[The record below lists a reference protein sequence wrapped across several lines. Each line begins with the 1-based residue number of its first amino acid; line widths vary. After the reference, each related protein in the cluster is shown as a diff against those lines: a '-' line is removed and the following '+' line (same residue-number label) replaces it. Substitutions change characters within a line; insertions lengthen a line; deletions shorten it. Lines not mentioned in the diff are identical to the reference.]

1 MRKALTFDLR
11 AYGLIIALAFIAL
24 LFTVLTDG
32 DFLSSRNLSNLFRQM
47 SVISILAIGM
57 TLVIITGHI
66 DLSVG
71 SLVGLAGGMAA
82 ILQVWYGWDTVSV
95 LLLTLLAGL
104 LLGAWQ
110 GWWVAYRGVPSF
122 IVTLG
127 GMLIF
132 RGILIGISK
141 GETVAP
147 LKESFQRIGQSYLPY
162 AAGYILAGIAVFLLF
177 FLTALKRKK
186 RRKWGLKLEHPVVSY
201 GKMAGYSVLILAF
214 VYMMN
219 RYLGIPVPILFVL
232 FLLLIFGFVLNRTR
246 FGRYLYAIGGNSEAA
261 RYSGINVKRHIFAVF
276 VIMGL
281 LSSLAG
287 LILTARLNAATVG
300 AGQMFELDAIA
311 ACVIGGTS
319 LKGGT
324 GSVTGSIIGALVMV
338 SLDNGMSML
347 DIDPFWQYIVKGL
360 ILILA
365 VWWDLS
371 SDAGRERS

>member
-1 MRKALTFDLR
+1 LRKALSFDIR

-24 LFTVLTDG
+24 LFTLLTDG

-71 SLVGLAGGMAA
+71 SLAGLTGGMAA
-82 ILQVWYGWDTVSV
+82 ILQVWFGWDTGWV
-95 LLLTLLAGL
+95 LLLALLAGL
-104 LLGAWQ
+104 LLGGWQ
-110 GWWVAYRGVPSF
+110 GWWVAYRGIPSF

-147 LKESFQRIGQSYLPY
+147 LEASFQRIGQSYLPY
-162 AAGYILAGIAVFLLF
+162 AAGYILAGIVILFLFLL
-177 FLTALKRKK
+177 TARKRKK
-186 RRKWGLKLEHPVVSY
+186 RREWGLKLEEPVVSY
-201 GKMAGYSVLILAF
+201 GKAAVYSLLIMLFA
-214 VYMMN
+214 YMMN
-219 RYLGIPVPILFVL
+219 RYLGIPVPILLV
-232 FLLLIFGFVLNRTR
+232 LLLLLVFGFVLNRTR

-261 RYSGINVKRHIFAVF
+261 KYSGISVKRHTFAVF

-281 LSSLAG
+281 LSALAG

-300 AGQMFELDAIA
+300 AGQMYELDAIA

-324 GSVTGSIIGALVMV
+324 GSVTGSLIGALVMT
-338 SLDNGMSML
+338 SLDNGMSMM
-347 DIDPFWQYIVKGL
+347 DIDAFWQYIVKGL

-371 SDAGRERS
+371 SEPGGEGA

>member
-1 MRKALTFDLR
+1 MRKALSFDIR

-24 LFTVLTDG
+24 LFTLLTDG

-71 SLVGLAGGMAA
+71 SLAGLTGGMAA
-82 ILQVWYGWDTVSV
+82 ILQVWFGWDTGWV
-95 LLLTLLAGL
+95 LLLALLAGL
-104 LLGAWQ
+104 LLGGWQ
-110 GWWVAYRGVPSF
+110 GWWVAYRGIPSF

-147 LKESFQRIGQSYLPY
+147 LEASFQRIGQSYLPY
-162 AAGYILAGIAVFLLF
+162 AAGYILAGIVILFLFLL
-177 FLTALKRKK
+177 TARKRKK
-186 RRKWGLKLEHPVVSY
+186 RREWGLKLEEPVVSY
-201 GKMAGYSVLILAF
+201 GKAAVYSLLIMLFA
-214 VYMMN
+214 YMMN
-219 RYLGIPVPILFVL
+219 RYLGIPVPILLV
-232 FLLLIFGFVLNRTR
+232 LLLLLVFGFVLNRTR
-246 FGRYLYAIGGNSEAA
+246 FDRYLYAIGGNSEAA
-261 RYSGINVKRHIFAVF
+261 KYSGINVKRHTFAVF

-281 LSSLAG
+281 LSALAG

-300 AGQMFELDAIA
+300 AGQMYELDAIA

-324 GSVTGSIIGALVMV
+324 GSVTGSLIGALVMT
-338 SLDNGMSML
+338 SLDNGMSMM
-347 DIDPFWQYIVKGL
+347 DIDAFWQYIVKGL

-371 SDAGRERS
+371 SEPGGEGA

>member
-1 MRKALTFDLR
+1 LRKALTFDLR

>member
-371 SDAGRERS
+371 SDAGSERS

>member
-1 MRKALTFDLR
+1 MRKALSFDIR

-24 LFTVLTDG
+24 LFTLLTDG

-71 SLVGLAGGMAA
+71 SLAGLTGGMAA
-82 ILQVWYGWDTVSV
+82 ILQVWFGWDTGWV
-95 LLLTLLAGL
+95 LLLALLAGL
-104 LLGAWQ
+104 LLGGWQ
-110 GWWVAYRGVPSF
+110 GWWVAYRGIPSF

-147 LKESFQRIGQSYLPY
+147 LEASFQRIGQSYLPY
-162 AAGYILAGIAVFLLF
+162 AAGYILAGIVILFLFLL
-177 FLTALKRKK
+177 TARKRKK
-186 RRKWGLKLEHPVVSY
+186 RREWGLKLEEPVVSY
-201 GKMAGYSVLILAF
+201 GKAAVYSLLIMLFA
-214 VYMMN
+214 YMMN
-219 RYLGIPVPILFVL
+219 RYLGIPVPILLV
-232 FLLLIFGFVLNRTR
+232 LLLLLVFGFVLNRTR
-246 FGRYLYAIGGNSEAA
+246 FDRYLYAIGGNSEAA
-261 RYSGINVKRHIFAVF
+261 KYSGISVKRHTFAVF

-281 LSSLAG
+281 LSALAG

-300 AGQMFELDAIA
+300 AGQMYELDAIA

-324 GSVTGSIIGALVMV
+324 GSVTGSLIGALVMT
-338 SLDNGMSML
+338 SLDNGMSMM
-347 DIDPFWQYIVKGL
+347 DIDAFWQYIVKGL

-371 SDAGRERS
+371 SEPGGEGA

>member
-147 LKESFQRIGQSYLPY
+147 LKESFQRIGQSYLSY

>member
-219 RYLGIPVPILFVL
+219 RYLGIPVSILFVL

-347 DIDPFWQYIVKGL
+347 DIDPFWQYIVKGF

>member
-1 MRKALTFDLR
+1 LRKALTFDLR

-147 LKESFQRIGQSYLPY
+147 LKESFQRIGQSYLSY

-347 DIDPFWQYIVKGL
+347 DIDPFWQYIVKGF

>member
-246 FGRYLYAIGGNSEAA
+246 FGRYLYAIGGNSQAA

-347 DIDPFWQYIVKGL
+347 DIDPFWQYIVKGF

>member
-1 MRKALTFDLR
+1 
-11 AYGLIIALAFIAL
+11 
-24 LFTVLTDG
+24 
-32 DFLSSRNLSNLFRQM
+32 S
-47 SVISILAIGM
+47 
-57 TLVIITGHI
+57 
-66 DLSVG
+66 
-71 SLVGLAGGMAA
+71 
-82 ILQVWYGWDTVSV
+82 
-95 LLLTLLAGL
+95 
-104 LLGAWQ
+104 
-110 GWWVAYRGVPSF
+110 
-122 IVTLG
+122 
-127 GMLIF
+127 
-132 RGILIGISK
+132 SK

>member
-347 DIDPFWQYIVKGL
+347 DIDPFWQYIVKGF

-371 SDAGRERS
+371 SDAGSERS

>member
-147 LKESFQRIGQSYLPY
+147 LKESFQRIGQSYLSY

-347 DIDPFWQYIVKGL
+347 DIDPFWQYIVKGF

>member
-147 LKESFQRIGQSYLPY
+147 LKESFQRIGQSYLSY

-371 SDAGRERS
+371 SDAGSERS

>member
-1 MRKALTFDLR
+1 LRKALSFDIR

-24 LFTVLTDG
+24 LFTLLTDG

-71 SLVGLAGGMAA
+71 SLAGLTGGMAA
-82 ILQVWYGWDTVSV
+82 ILQVWFGWDTGWV
-95 LLLTLLAGL
+95 LLLALLAGL
-104 LLGAWQ
+104 LLGGWQ
-110 GWWVAYRGVPSF
+110 GWWVAYRGIPSF

-147 LKESFQRIGQSYLPY
+147 LEASFQRIGQSYLPY
-162 AAGYILAGIAVFLLF
+162 AAGYILAGIVILFLFLL
-177 FLTALKRKK
+177 TARKRKK
-186 RRKWGLKLEHPVVSY
+186 RREWGLKLEEPVVSY
-201 GKMAGYSVLILAF
+201 GKAAVYSLLIMLFA
-214 VYMMN
+214 YMMN
-219 RYLGIPVPILFVL
+219 RYLGIPVPILLV
-232 FLLLIFGFVLNRTR
+232 LLLLLVFGFVLNRTR

-261 RYSGINVKRHIFAVF
+261 KYSGINVKRHTFAVF

-281 LSSLAG
+281 LSALAG

-300 AGQMFELDAIA
+300 AGQMYELDAIA

-324 GSVTGSIIGALVMV
+324 GSVTGSLIGALVMT
-338 SLDNGMSML
+338 SLDNGMSMM
-347 DIDPFWQYIVKGL
+347 DIDAFWQYIVKGL

-371 SDAGRERS
+371 SEPGGEGA

>member
-1 MRKALTFDLR
+1 MRKALSFDIR

-24 LFTVLTDG
+24 LFTLLTDG

-71 SLVGLAGGMAA
+71 SLAGLTGGMAA
-82 ILQVWYGWDTVSV
+82 ILQVWFGWDTGWV
-95 LLLTLLAGL
+95 LLLALLAGL
-104 LLGAWQ
+104 LLGGWQ
-110 GWWVAYRGVPSF
+110 GWWVAYRGIPSF

-147 LKESFQRIGQSYLPY
+147 LEASFQRIGQSYLPY
-162 AAGYILAGIAVFLLF
+162 AAGYILAGIVILFLFLL
-177 FLTALKRKK
+177 TARKRKK
-186 RRKWGLKLEHPVVSY
+186 RREWGLKLEEPVVSY
-201 GKMAGYSVLILAF
+201 GKAAVYSLLIMLFA
-214 VYMMN
+214 YMMN
-219 RYLGIPVPILFVL
+219 RYLGIPVPILLV
-232 FLLLIFGFVLNRTR
+232 LLLLLVFGFVLNRTR

-261 RYSGINVKRHIFAVF
+261 KYSGISVKRHTFAVF

-281 LSSLAG
+281 LSALAG

-300 AGQMFELDAIA
+300 AGQMYELDAIA

-324 GSVTGSIIGALVMV
+324 GSVTGSLIGALVMT
-338 SLDNGMSML
+338 SLDNGMSMM
-347 DIDPFWQYIVKGL
+347 DIDAFWQYIVKGL

-371 SDAGRERS
+371 SEPGGEGA

>member
-1 MRKALTFDLR
+1 
-11 AYGLIIALAFIAL
+11 
-24 LFTVLTDG
+24 
-32 DFLSSRNLSNLFRQM
+32 
-47 SVISILAIGM
+47 
-57 TLVIITGHI
+57 
-66 DLSVG
+66 
-71 SLVGLAGGMAA
+71 
-82 ILQVWYGWDTVSV
+82 
-95 LLLTLLAGL
+95 
-104 LLGAWQ
+104 
-110 GWWVAYRGVPSF
+110 
-122 IVTLG
+122 
-127 GMLIF
+127 
-132 RGILIGISK
+132 
-141 GETVAP
+141 
-147 LKESFQRIGQSYLPY
+147 
-162 AAGYILAGIAVFLLF
+162 
-177 FLTALKRKK
+177 
-186 RRKWGLKLEHPVVSY
+186 
-201 GKMAGYSVLILAF
+201 
-214 VYMMN
+214 
-219 RYLGIPVPILFVL
+219 VPILFVL

-347 DIDPFWQYIVKGL
+347 DIDPFWQYIVKGF

>member
-1 MRKALTFDLR
+1 MRKALSFDIR

-24 LFTVLTDG
+24 LFTLLTDG

-71 SLVGLAGGMAA
+71 SLAGLTGGMAA
-82 ILQVWYGWDTVSV
+82 ILQVWFGWDTGWV
-95 LLLTLLAGL
+95 LLLALLAGL
-104 LLGAWQ
+104 LLGGWQ
-110 GWWVAYRGVPSF
+110 GWWVAYRGIPSF

-147 LKESFQRIGQSYLPY
+147 LEASFQRIGQSYLPY
-162 AAGYILAGIAVFLLF
+162 AAGYILAGIVILFLFLL
-177 FLTALKRKK
+177 TARKRKK
-186 RRKWGLKLEHPVVSY
+186 RREWGLKLEEPVVSY
-201 GKMAGYSVLILAF
+201 GKAAVYSLLIMLFA
-214 VYMMN
+214 YMMN
-219 RYLGIPVPILFVL
+219 RYLGIPVPILLV
-232 FLLLIFGFVLNRTR
+232 LLLLLVFGFVLNRTR

-261 RYSGINVKRHIFAVF
+261 KYSGINVKRHTFAVF

-281 LSSLAG
+281 LSALAG

-300 AGQMFELDAIA
+300 AGQMYELDAIA

-324 GSVTGSIIGALVMV
+324 GSVTGSLIGALVMT
-338 SLDNGMSML
+338 SLDNGMSMM
-347 DIDPFWQYIVKGL
+347 DIDAFWQYIVKGL

-371 SDAGRERS
+371 SEPGGEGA

>member
-57 TLVIITGHI
+57 TLVIITGQI

-71 SLVGLAGGMAA
+71 SIVGLAGGMAA
-82 ILQVWYGWDTVSV
+82 ILQVWFGWDTIGV
-95 LLLTLLAGL
+95 LLLTLLVGL
-104 LLGAWQ
+104 LLGGWQ

-132 RGILIGISK
+132 RGVLIGISK

-147 LKESFQRIGQSYLPY
+147 LKESFQLIGQSYLPY
-162 AAGYILAGIAVFLLF
+162 AVGYILAVIAVSLLF
-177 FLTALKRKK
+177 FMTARKRIKW
-186 RRKWGLKLEHPVVSY
+186 RQWGLKLEHPVVSY
-201 GKMAGYSVLILAF
+201 GKMAGYSLLILVF

-219 RYLGIPVPILFVL
+219 RYLGIPVPILLVIL
-232 FLLLIFGFVLNRTR
+232 LLLIFGFVLNRTR

-261 RYSGINVKRHIFAVF
+261 KYSGINVKRHIFAVF

-300 AGQMFELDAIA
+300 AGQMYELDAIA

-319 LKGGT
+319 LKGGS

-347 DIDPFWQYIVKGL
+347 DIDAFWQYIVKGL

-365 VWWDLS
+365 VWWDIS
-371 SDAGRERS
+371 SDAGSEES

>member
-219 RYLGIPVPILFVL
+219 RYLGIPVSILFVL

>member
-347 DIDPFWQYIVKGL
+347 DIDPFWQYIVKGF

>member
-1 MRKALTFDLR
+1 MRKALSFDLR
-11 AYGLIIALAFIAL
+11 AYSLIIALAFIAL
-24 LFTVLTDG
+24 LFTLLTDG

-57 TLVIITGHI
+57 TLVIITGQI

-71 SLVGLAGGMAA
+71 SIVGLAGGMAA
-82 ILQVWYGWDTVSV
+82 ILQVWFGWDTIGV
-95 LLLTLLAGL
+95 LLLTLLVGL
-104 LLGAWQ
+104 LLGGWQ

-132 RGILIGISK
+132 RGVLIGISK

-147 LKESFQRIGQSYLPY
+147 LKESFQLIGQSYLPY
-162 AAGYILAGIAVFLLF
+162 AVGYILAVIAVSLLF
-177 FLTALKRKK
+177 FMTARKRIK
-186 RRKWGLKLEHPVVSY
+186 RRQWGLKLEHPVVSY
-201 GKMAGYSVLILAF
+201 GKMAGYSLLILVF

-219 RYLGIPVPILFVL
+219 RYLGIPVPILLVIL
-232 FLLLIFGFVLNRTR
+232 LLLIFGFVLNRTR

-261 RYSGINVKRHIFAVF
+261 KYSGINVKRHIFAVF

-300 AGQMFELDAIA
+300 AGQMYELDAIA

-319 LKGGT
+319 LKGGS

-347 DIDPFWQYIVKGL
+347 DIDAFWQYIVKGL

-365 VWWDLS
+365 VWWDIS
-371 SDAGRERS
+371 SDAGSEES

>member
-1 MRKALTFDLR
+1 LRKALTFDLR

-347 DIDPFWQYIVKGL
+347 DIDPFWQYIVKGF

>member
-57 TLVIITGHI
+57 TLVIIAGHI

-82 ILQVWYGWDTVSV
+82 ILQVWYGWDTAAV

-104 LLGAWQ
+104 LLGGWQ

-162 AAGYILAGIAVFLLF
+162 AVGYILAGIAVFLLF

-281 LSSLAG
+281 LSALAG

-347 DIDPFWQYIVKGL
+347 DIDPFWQYIVKGF